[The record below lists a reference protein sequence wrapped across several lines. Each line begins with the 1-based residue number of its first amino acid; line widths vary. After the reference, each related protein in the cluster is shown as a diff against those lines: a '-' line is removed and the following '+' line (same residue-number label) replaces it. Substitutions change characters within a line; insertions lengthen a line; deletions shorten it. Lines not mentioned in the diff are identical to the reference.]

1 MAPLNIALTIASLLS
16 LTAAFPSN
24 HLLSRQVPQDPSM
37 DPFYQP
43 PAGFETQAPGAIL
56 RQRSIVPAFSGVI
69 PDPIEAY
76 QLLFRTTAING
87 SAIAGVT
94 TVFKPLIPKTDRFIS
109 FHTAYDASSVS
120 CDPSYQYQLGV
131 VQSQQYAGITTELEF
146 LMIQIYLAQGY
157 VVSAPDYEGPDAAF
171 TPGRLEGMVTLD
183 SMRAVAHFGETVG
196 LTTENPMIFGDG
208 YSGGAIASGWGASLQ
223 STYAPELNIKGWA
236 QGGTPANLTGTLL
249 YIDDSPNSGFL
260 TVAVDGLLKPSA
272 YGAQLQPLFNEI
284 VTPAGILALEQ
295 ANAECTTAA
304 LDNFKFESI
313 LSTGFQTAGPD
324 VLYNPILHPILEQ
337 NIMGL
342 NASERPIVPVFVYH
356 ASLDEII
363 PYDNVTTLVNS
374 WCEQGA
380 TVQFTTFAAGGH
392 ATTDVLGIPEVA
404 NFADAAFSG
413 TLPTGC
419 SRSTVLDN
427 ALDRLALGVD
437 IEPLLNALSVAL
449 NNFNSTS

>member
-1 MAPLNIALTIASLLS
+1 MGHLTIALTIGIILS
-16 LTAAFPSN
+16 LAAAFPAD
-24 HLLSRQVPQDPSM
+24 HLSSRQTPQDPSV

-43 PAGFETQAPGAIL
+43 PEGFESQTPGSIL

-69 PDPIEAY
+69 PDPVEAY
-76 QLLFRTTAING
+76 QLLFRTTAVNG

-94 TVFKPLIPKTDRFIS
+94 TIFKPLIPKTDRFVS
-109 FHTAYDASSVS
+109 YHTAYDASSVS
-120 CDPSYQYQLGV
+120 CNPSYQYQLGV
-131 VQSQQYAGITTELEF
+131 VQSQQYAGVTTELEF
-146 LMIQIYLAQGY
+146 LIIQIYLAQGY

-183 SMRAVAHFGETVG
+183 SVRAVAQFGETVG
-196 LTTENPMIFGDG
+196 LTTTNPMIFGDG

-249 YIDDSPNSGFL
+249 NLDNSPNSGFL

-272 YGAQLQPLFNEI
+272 YGEQLRPLLNEI
-284 VTPAGILALEQ
+284 VTPAGLLALEQ

-304 LDNFKFESI
+304 LDNFQFESI
-313 LSTGFQTAGPD
+313 LSTGFQIEGSD
-324 VLYNPILHPILEQ
+324 VLYNSILRPILED
-337 NIMGL
+337 NIMGV
-342 NASERPIVPVFVYH
+342 NASERPVVPVFVYH
-356 ASLDEII
+356 AALDEII
-363 PYDNVTTLVNS
+363 PYENVTTLVDS

-380 TVQFTTFAAGGH
+380 TVQFTTYAAGGH
-392 ATTDVLGIPEVA
+392 ATTDVLGIASVT

-413 TLPTGC
+413 TIPPGC

-427 ALDRLALGVD
+427 ALDPLALGVD
-437 IEPLLNALSVAL
+437 LEPLLNAISVAL
-449 NNFNSTS
+449 HNLNLTF